1 SLAVLFTAVLLLR
14 LFDVAW
20 RWGAFALLSLS
31 SALLIS
37 IGRFED
43 DGPQALASHYV
54 TATYLAVVA
63 AMVMGAALLLHEYDF
78 SHTRFVRLVTVSA
91 LAFLA
96 SAVFFQPLL
105 VVHRMLPTLRAWAAI
120 TRENNR
126 KLISGV
132 ATDEDIHRLTH
143 PDANLVRRGLRVLRQ
158 NRLAAFR
165 GPVRPNESVVCEFD
179 VEPPETPGDYFL
191 QLNLV
196 QEHVAWFQDK
206 GCKSLEHRVRV
217 VAHRE

>member
-1 SLAVLFTAVLLLR
+1 IGLNSVGKPLSIVPFATSNEFVGRVVSVIIALSVLFTAVLLLR
-14 LFDVAW
+14 LFHVAW

-37 IGRFED
+37 VGRFED

-54 TATYLAVVA
+54 TATYLVVVA

-120 TRENNR
+120 
-126 KLISGV
+126 
-132 ATDEDIHRLTH
+132 
-143 PDANLVRRGLRVLRQ
+143 
-158 NRLAAFR
+158 
-165 GPVRPNESVVCEFD
+165 
-179 VEPPETPGDYFL
+179 
-191 QLNLV
+191 
-196 QEHVAWFQDK
+196 
-206 GCKSLEHRVRV
+206 
-217 VAHRE
+217 